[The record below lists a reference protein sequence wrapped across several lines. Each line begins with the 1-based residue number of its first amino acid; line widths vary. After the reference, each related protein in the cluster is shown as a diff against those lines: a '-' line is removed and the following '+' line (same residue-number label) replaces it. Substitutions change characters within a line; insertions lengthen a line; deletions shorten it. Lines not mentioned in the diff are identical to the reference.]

1 MIRYLRNSK
10 IDRSRWDRCV
20 EWSPHAR
27 VYAASWYLDRVH
39 PGWEALVLDDY
50 RAVFPLPVSRKYGIA
65 YVHTPFFVQ
74 QLGTF
79 CREGDPGTFTAMFLD
94 ALPSHIRYVDLCLN
108 HTDRSGGDTGRWHC
122 RMNLVLD
129 LSPGKAALRRSY
141 SENTRRNLSRAEKS
155 GIEVKPFG
163 DAEHLVHLFRKDR
176 GREFGRIRDRHYR
189 ALLSLMND
197 SLRRGTGR
205 IMMAESSGERLA
217 GAFFLEHGHRLYFL
231 FSGNSPAG
239 RRHGALPRLI
249 DRMIEEYAGKSM
261 VLDFEGSDCEGLAR
275 FYRGFGA
282 GEERYPRVVINRLP
296 WPLNRFK

>member
-10 IDRSRWDRCV
+10 IDRSLWDLCV
-20 EWSPHAR
+20 ESSPHAR

-39 PGWEALVLDDY
+39 PGWGALVLDDY
-50 RAVFPLPVSRKYGIA
+50 RAVFPLPVSRKYGIS

-79 CREGDPGTFTAMFLD
+79 CREGDPGTYTGLFLE
-94 ALPSHIRYVDLCLN
+94 ALPSCIRYLDLCLN
-108 HTDRSGGDTGRWHC
+108 HADRIVEDTGWWYN

-129 LSPGKAALRRSY
+129 LSPGVDVLRKSY
-141 SENTRRNLSRAEKS
+141 SENTRRNLAGAEKW
-155 GIEVKPFG
+155 GIGVKPSG
-163 DAEHLVHLFRKDR
+163 DAHYLVHLFRKDR
-176 GREFGRIRDRHYR
+176 GREFGQIRERHYR
-189 ALLSLMND
+189 ALLSLMNY
-197 SLRRGTGR
+197 SLRIGTGR
-205 IMMAESSGERLA
+205 IMMAESGGERLA
-217 GAFFLEHGHRLYFL
+217 GAFFLEYSRRLYFL

-239 RRHGALPRLI
+239 RRQGAIPCLI

-261 VLDFEGSDCEGLAR
+261 ELDFEGSDSEGLAR

-282 GEERYPRVVINRLP
+282 GQEKYPRVVINRLP